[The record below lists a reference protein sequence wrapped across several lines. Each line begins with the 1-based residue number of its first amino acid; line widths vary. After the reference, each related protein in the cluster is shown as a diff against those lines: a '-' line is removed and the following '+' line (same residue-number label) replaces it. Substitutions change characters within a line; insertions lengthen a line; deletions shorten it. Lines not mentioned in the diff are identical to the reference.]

1 MRWGPALLA
10 HAVAS
15 AVFAAVTFVAV
26 AVGYVGLLLWAVAA
40 GEPLGGPFALLGA
53 LLTAAAVVPAA
64 VLLALLPATTLARV
78 VRRGLRWSWWVEA
91 PLAVVWLVLLV
102 AGGYGLLVAF
112 DRVAP
117 SSESAQAAGA
127 LAGALLLP
135 LGLYWWAFTATDGIV
150 RVALAVWRRIA
161 APSGPTAP
169 PAA

>member
-1 MRWGPALLA
+1 MF
-10 HAVAS
+10 AV
-15 AVFAAVTFVAV
+15 VTFVV
-26 AVGYVGLLLWAVAA
+26 VSVGYVGLLLWAVVA

-78 VRRGLRWSWWVEA
+78 VRRGLRWQWWVEA
-91 PLAVVWLVLLV
+91 PLAVVWLALLV
-102 AGGYGLLVAF
+102 AGGYGLLVAVG
-112 DRVAP
+112 RVAP

-150 RVALAVWRRIA
+150 RGALALGRHIA
-161 APSGPTAP
+161 AAVRPAAP